1 MQPDRVDPP
10 RSDSPRA
17 APRKRFEELLPARAG
32 RPGRKAPPPPRP
44 QKTATPA
51 RAPRSDGRAARVPGE
66 LRGQARREMDAA
78 ARQRLADGQAAGA
91 EATGRLQTRTAELLC
106 AALRTEEAARAKHGV
121 RLSSATPEAVASDMR
136 EPQPTGVSASPGIA
150 GTTASAPTST
160 EGRVERVLA
169 LVERIERF
177 VRSG

>member
-1 MQPDRVDPP
+1 
-10 RSDSPRA
+10 
-17 APRKRFEELLPARAG
+17 
-32 RPGRKAPPPPRP
+32 
-44 QKTATPA
+44 
-51 RAPRSDGRAARVPGE
+51 
-66 LRGQARREMDAA
+66 MDAA

-177 VRSG
+177 VRSGRPSLALTLRGGLPGRLEVQRVAPGAIALRLSSPRVPSASELGELRQALEARGLSVRSLETRAVQGRD